1 MASPRDTIEQ
11 LERRFWQ
18 SLVDNDA
25 ATATGLLT
33 EPALMVSAHGA
44 MKFDHAGYR
53 RMAEKGP
60 RVLTGFELSD
70 LEVVF
75 PNETTAIA
83 TYHVKQRVVPR
94 DAKDGGDV
102 QEMDDTSTWVK
113 QDGSWKCAMHTET
126 PANGRRDS
134 N

>member
-1 MASPRDTIEQ
+1 MASMGKVIEE
-11 LERRFWQ
+11 LENRFWR
-18 SLVDNDA
+18 SLVENDA
-25 ATATGLLT
+25 GTATELLT

-60 RVLTGFELSD
+60 RVLTGYELSD
-70 LEVVF
+70 MQVVF

-83 TYHVKQRVVPR
+83 TYHVRQKVAQRGAEDR
-94 DAKDGGDV
+94 ADV
-102 QEMDDTSTWVK
+102 QEMNDTSTWIK
-113 QDGSWKCAMHTET
+113 LDGSWKCAMHTET
-126 PANGRRDS
+126 PASAESKS

>member
-83 TYHVKQRVVPR
+83 TYHVKQRVAPR
-94 DAKDGGDV
+94 DAKDGVDV
-102 QEMDDTSTWVK
+102 QEMTDTSTWVK